1 MTDSKFWQTKLL
13 ARIHDPAEKALVLMN
28 TQEGHEGG
36 TVAALKNELFTNE
49 QVNKLYPT
57 VRKADHWAAAADR
70 PTLPKAEKW
79 AQINFLNDAALVHPL
94 SGERFHVGGLSG
106 TDLTQ
111 VKQASLA
118 HSHRL
123 IQRNEDDSINYRKTN
138 LAFWRFQSEGKM
150 LEGGWGALWE
160 QLPADTRIPDHT
172 IWTHLDLTSAFAG
185 CFGAQEN
192 GDTPVLF
199 SMQFGPVQDFIAQ
212 ARSTSDLWAGSHLLS
227 RLTWEGIKI
236 LCKELGAD
244 SVLIPQLRGV
254 AMVDAWLY
262 KEEGLAFD
270 LFKQAGAEWTNKNDD
285 SNPLFAAALPNK
297 FTALVPKSKVKDLA
311 EKIETHV
318 KPWIVKQGRDML
330 LKLLAK
336 ADINPEDNLP
346 CYQQLTEQL
355 AGFPEV
361 YWAAVPFDIITVE
374 KVKNGNDKA
383 TLKQN
388 KMQEIQGNFIPD
400 DKSFLDTKVWGLLS
414 KGLQDDGVTFWQPNA
429 GVLFPAIYEL
439 LERLTASVKQARHFE
454 QLKQEGFRCT
464 LTGEVEWLT
473 TNRAHLALTPRQR
486 KANKDTLWAKLE
498 GSYGIKKG
506 EYLGALGM
514 IKRLWPSVFAEWVGN
529 LLGEDDSN
537 NPNSARRYVVSTHAM
552 SLAPALAQLVDP
564 ELKLK
569 DKLKDLEREINDK
582 HKVSPW
588 ESVVLP
594 RRLMRMLKQ
603 SYNPNL
609 AYLAKKLPVLME
621 HYRDF
626 DKTDDFIKQME
637 KALGVKPE
645 AYYAIFFMDGD
656 NMGAWLT
663 GGNEGEQDEYNV
675 KYQNTFHPTIQSK
688 FLKDQ
693 NGMKLFKGN
702 FAQYLDSYRAVSPA
716 RHMAVSGA
724 LNSFALH
731 LARYIVE
738 DCYMGKLFYAG
749 GDDVM
754 AMVAVKDLLP
764 CIYTLRLAYSGVYAP
779 KPTLQGKDLLNLEKL
794 RLGGG
799 HALLNGH
806 LYRTM
811 GHKATASVGAV
822 IAHHTAPLQHV
833 LSEVRKAEKTA
844 KNAGRDAFALK
855 IIKRAGGSVDMS
867 GRWLLEHQKTWGNV
881 SDFNGHLSEEKID
894 SELTAQHDK
903 PFQIEDSRMGLLLQI
918 VDLFSSESE
927 LSRKLAYVVQDWL
940 PQLPQLPHPIKNEST
955 KQYNERTGDKQN
967 PFVHQLQTLLAYQLR
982 QQGLKD
988 TDKPEWVARQI
999 LEISGA
1005 TFQTE
1010 NAYSCPHDLTK
1021 RLANTLAVA
1030 EFLGRA
1036 QRQANPTEKTK

>member
-28 TQEGHEGG
+28 TTEGHEGG
-36 TVAALKNELFTNE
+36 TVADLKKEFFN
-49 QVNKLYPT
+49 QAQISKLYPI
-57 VRKADHWAAAADR
+57 VQKADHWAAAADR
-70 PTLPKAEKW
+70 PTLPKADKW

-94 SGERFHVGGLSG
+94 SGEHFRIGGLSG
-106 TDLTQ
+106 TDIEA
-111 VKQASLA
+111 VKKASLD
-118 HSHRL
+118 HSKRL
-123 IQRNEDDSINYRKTN
+123 IQRNKDGSIDYRKTN
-138 LAFWRFQSEGKM
+138 LALWRFQSEGNM
-150 LEGGWGALWE
+150 FNGGWGALWE

-185 CFGAQEN
+185 CFAAQDN

-227 RLTWEGIKI
+227 RLTWEGIKV
-236 LCKELGAD
+236 LCQELGPD

-262 KEEGLAFD
+262 QEEKLTFD
-270 LFKQAGAEWTNKNDD
+270 LFKQAGTEWTIKNDD

-297 FTALVPKSKVKDLA
+297 FTALVPKSKVEKLA
-311 EKIETHV
+311 KKIEAHV
-318 KPWIVKQGRDML
+318 KSWVLTQGHQML
-330 LKLLAK
+330 VNLLAK

-346 CYQQLTEQL
+346 CFQQLSEQL

-361 YWAAVPFDIITVE
+361 YWAAVPFDIISVE
-374 KVKNGNDKA
+374 KDKNGHEKA
-383 TLKQN
+383 SLNQARLK
-388 KMQEIQGNFIPD
+388 EIQGNFIPT
-400 DKSFLDTKVWGLLS
+400 DKSFLDTKVWKNLLS
-414 KGLQDDGVTFWQPNA
+414 KGLTDDNVTFWQPTA

-454 QLKQEGFRCT
+454 PLKQEGFRCT

-473 TNRAHLALTPRQR
+473 TDRKHLALTPRQR
-486 KANKDTLWAKLE
+486 KDNKNTLWAKLE
-498 GSYGIKKG
+498 GNYGIKKG
-506 EYLGALGM
+506 EHLGALGM
-514 IKRLWPSVFAEWVGN
+514 IKRLWPSVFAQWVGN
-529 LLGEDDSN
+529 LLGEELS
-537 NPNSARRYVVSTHAM
+537 RYVVSTHAM
-552 SLAPALAQLVDP
+552 SLAPALAQLRDIEP
-564 ELKLK
+564 ETLGRLLPEALAVKQG
-569 DKLKDLEREINDK
+569 
-582 HKVSPW
+582 VT
-588 ESVVLP
+588 LP
-594 RRLMRMLKQ
+594 RKLLTDLHGCNACDIKKR
-603 SYNPNL
+603 
-609 AYLAKKLPVLME
+609 LAKQLPALMDD
-621 HYRDF
+621 YRT
-626 DKTDDFIKQME
+626 DKEADDFIKQME

-663 GGNEGEQDEYNV
+663 GGNDGEQDKYNV
-675 KYQNTFHPTIQSK
+675 KYSQTFHPTIQSK
-688 FLKDQ
+688 TLKDQ

-702 FAQYLDSYRAVSPA
+702 FNDYLNSYRAVSPA

-764 CIYTLRLAYSGVYAP
+764 CIYALRLAYSGVYAAT
-779 KPTLQGKDLLNLEKL
+779 PTQEGQDLLNLEKL

-799 HALLNGH
+799 HAFLKGH

-811 GHKATASVGAV
+811 GYKATASVGAV

-833 LSEVRKAEKTA
+833 LTQVRSMEKTA
-844 KNAGRDAFALK
+844 KNSGRDAFALK
-855 IIKRAGGSVDMS
+855 IIKRAGGAVAMN
-867 GRWLLEHQKTWGNV
+867 GRWLLDHQTWGNV
-881 SDFNGHLSEEKID
+881 QAFNAHLADEKID
-894 SELTAQHDK
+894 GTVTNQANT
-903 PFQIEDSRMGLLLQI
+903 PFQLEDSRMGLLMQI
-918 VDLFSSESE
+918 VNLFSHKSD

-940 PQLPQLPHPIKNEST
+940 PQLPQLNEQSANT
-955 KQYNERTGDKQN
+955 NKHA
-967 PFVHQLQTLLAYQLR
+967 FVCQLQTLLAYQLR

-988 TDKPEWVARQI
+988 ADKPEWIAKQI
-999 LEISGA
+999 LQVSGA
-1005 TFQTE
+1005 TFNTE
-1010 NAYSCPHDLTK
+1010 NNYNCPHDLTT

-1036 QRQANPTEKTK
+1036 QRQANPKQGEQQ

>member
-1 MTDSKFWQTKLL
+1 MTTQENNTFWQTKLL
-13 ARIHDPAEKALVLMN
+13 ARIHDPAEKAIVLMN
-28 TQEGHEGG
+28 TPEGHEGG
-36 TVAALKNELFTNE
+36 TVADLKKEFFNQAQLTE
-49 QVNKLYPT
+49 LYPK
-57 VRKADHWAAAADR
+57 VQKADHWAAAADR
-70 PTLPKAEKW
+70 PTLPKADKW
-79 AQINFLNDAALVHPL
+79 AQINFLNDAALIHPL
-94 SGERFHVGGLSG
+94 SGEHFRINGLSG
-106 TDLTQ
+106 TDIEAI
-111 VKQASLA
+111 KKASLA
-118 HSHRL
+118 HSKSL
-123 IQRNEDDSINYRKTN
+123 IQRDKNGNIDYKKTN
-138 LAFWRFQSEGKM
+138 LALWRFQSEGKM

-172 IWTHLDLTSAFAG
+172 IWTHLDLISAFAG
-185 CFGAQEN
+185 CFTAQES

-227 RLTWEGIKI
+227 RLTWEGIKV
-236 LCKELGAD
+236 LCQELGPD

-270 LFKQAGAEWTNKNDD
+270 LFEQAGAEWTIKNDD

-311 EKIETHV
+311 EKIEQHV
-318 KPWIVKQGRDML
+318 KSWVLKQGQDML
-330 LKLLAK
+330 IKLLLK
-336 ADINPEDNLP
+336 ADINPDDNLP
-346 CYQQLTEQL
+346 CYKQLTEQL

-361 YWAAVPFDIITVE
+361 YWAAVPFDIISADS
-374 KVKNGNDKA
+374 NGKA
-383 TLKQN
+383 TLKQD
-388 KMQEIQGNFIPD
+388 KLQEIQGSFIPVG
-400 DKSFLDTKVWGLLS
+400 KSFLETNVWGLLS
-414 KGLQDDGVTFWQPNA
+414 KGLTDDNITFWQPNA

-454 QLKQEGFRCT
+454 QLQQKGYRCT

-473 TNRAHLALTPRQR
+473 TNSAHLALTPRQR
-486 KANKDTLWAKLE
+486 KDNKDTLWAKLE

-506 EYLGALGM
+506 EFLGALGM
-514 IKRLWPSVFAEWVGN
+514 IKRLWPSVFAQWVGN
-529 LLGEDDSN
+529 LLGEDDNN

-552 SLAPALAQLVDP
+552 SLAPALTQLRDIEP
-564 ELKLK
+564 EALGKLLPEALAVK
-569 DKLKDLEREINDK
+569 NG
-582 HKVSPW
+582 VT
-588 ESVVLP
+588 LP
-594 RRLMRMLKQ
+594 RKLLSDLGGCHAVDIKRR
-603 SYNPNL
+603 
-609 AYLAKKLPVLME
+609 LAKQLPALMDE
-621 HYRDF
+621 YRT
-626 DKTDDFIKQME
+626 DKETEAFNRQME

-663 GGNEGEQDEYNV
+663 GGNEGEQDKYNV
-675 KYQNTFHPTIQSK
+675 KYQHTFHPTIQSK
-688 FLKDQ
+688 LLKDQ
-693 NGMKLFKGN
+693 YGMKLFKGN
-702 FAQYLDSYRAVSPA
+702 FNDYLRSYRAVSPA

-764 CIYTLRLAYSGVYAP
+764 CIYTLRLAYSGVYAA
-779 KPTLQGKDLLNLEKL
+779 KPTEQGKDLLNLEKL
-794 RLGGG
+794 KFGGG

-855 IIKRAGGSVDMS
+855 IIKRAGGAVDMN
-867 GRWLLEHQKTWGNV
+867 GRWLLEHQTWGNV
-881 SDFNGHLSEEKID
+881 QAFNAHLQQETIEGD
-894 SELTAQHDK
+894 LTPQHDK
-903 PFQIEDSRMGLLLQI
+903 LLQLEDSRMGLLMQI
-918 VDLFSSESE
+918 VNLFSNKSD

-940 PQLPQLPHPIKNEST
+940 PQLPQLNENSSS
-955 KQYNERTGDKQN
+955 KDKHA
-967 PFVHQLQTLLAYQLR
+967 FVCQLQTLLAYQLR

-988 TDKPEWVARQI
+988 ADKPEWIAKQMLQV
-999 LEISGA
+999 SGA
-1005 TFQTE
+1005 TFNTE
-1010 NAYSCPHDLTK
+1010 NNYNCPHDLTT

-1036 QRQANPTEKTK
+1036 QRQANPKQGEQQ

>member
-1 MTDSKFWQTKLL
+1 L
-13 ARIHDPAEKALVLMN
+13 ARIHDPAEKAIVLMN
-28 TQEGHEGG
+28 TPKGHEGG
-36 TVAALKNELFTNE
+36 TVADLKKEFFNQAQLTE
-49 QVNKLYPT
+49 LYPK
-57 VRKADHWAAAADR
+57 VQKADHWAAAADR
-70 PTLPKAEKW
+70 PTLPKADKW
-79 AQINFLNDAALVHPL
+79 AQINFLNDAALIHPL
-94 SGERFHVGGLSG
+94 SGEHFRINGLSG
-106 TDLTQ
+106 TDIEAI
-111 VKQASLA
+111 KKASLA
-118 HSHRL
+118 HSKSL
-123 IQRNEDDSINYRKTN
+123 IQRDKNGNIDYKKTN
-138 LAFWRFQSEGKM
+138 LALWRFQSEGKM

-185 CFGAQEN
+185 CFTAQES

-227 RLTWEGIKI
+227 RLTWEGIKV
-236 LCKELGAD
+236 LCQELGPD

-270 LFKQAGAEWTNKNDD
+270 LFEQAGAEWTIKNDD

-311 EKIETHV
+311 EKIEQHV
-318 KPWIVKQGRDML
+318 KSWVLKQGQDML
-330 LKLLAK
+330 IKLLLK
-336 ADINPEDNLP
+336 ADINPDDNLP
-346 CYQQLTEQL
+346 CYKQLTEQL

-361 YWAAVPFDIITVE
+361 YWAAVPFDIISADS
-374 KVKNGNDKA
+374 NGKA
-383 TLKQN
+383 TLKQD
-388 KMQEIQGNFIPD
+388 KLQEIQGSFIPVG
-400 DKSFLDTKVWGLLS
+400 KSFLETNVWGLLS
-414 KGLQDDGVTFWQPNA
+414 KGLTDDNITFWQPNA

-454 QLKQEGFRCT
+454 QLQQKGYRCT

-473 TNRAHLALTPRQR
+473 TNSAHLALTPRQR
-486 KANKDTLWAKLE
+486 KVNKDTLWAKLE

-506 EYLGALGM
+506 EFLGALGM
-514 IKRLWPSVFAEWVGN
+514 IKRLWPSVFAQWVGN
-529 LLGEDDSN
+529 LLGEDDNN

-552 SLAPALAQLVDP
+552 SLAPALTQLRDIEP
-564 ELKLK
+564 EALGKLLPEALAVK
-569 DKLKDLEREINDK
+569 NG
-582 HKVSPW
+582 VT
-588 ESVVLP
+588 LP
-594 RRLMRMLKQ
+594 RKLLSDLGGCHAVDIKRR
-603 SYNPNL
+603 
-609 AYLAKKLPVLME
+609 LAKQLPALMDE
-621 HYRDF
+621 YRT
-626 DKTDDFIKQME
+626 DKETEAFNRQME

-663 GGNEGEQDEYNV
+663 GGNEGEQDKYNV
-675 KYQNTFHPTIQSK
+675 KYQHTFHPTIQSK
-688 FLKDQ
+688 LLKDQ
-693 NGMKLFKGN
+693 YGMKLFKGN
-702 FAQYLDSYRAVSPA
+702 FNDYLRSYRAVSPA

-764 CIYTLRLAYSGVYAP
+764 CIYTLRLAYSGVYAA
-779 KPTLQGKDLLNLEKL
+779 KPTEQGKDLLNLEKL
-794 RLGGG
+794 KFGGG

-855 IIKRAGGSVDMS
+855 IIKRAGGAVDMN
-867 GRWLLEHQKTWGNV
+867 GRWLLEHQTWGNV
-881 SDFNGHLSEEKID
+881 QAFNAHLQQETIEGD
-894 SELTAQHDK
+894 LTPQHDK
-903 PFQIEDSRMGLLLQI
+903 LLQLEDSRMGLLMQI
-918 VDLFSSESE
+918 VNLFSHKSD

-940 PQLPQLPHPIKNEST
+940 PQLPQLNENSSS
-955 KQYNERTGDKQN
+955 KDKHA
-967 PFVHQLQTLLAYQLR
+967 FVCQLQTLLAYQLR

-988 TDKPEWVARQI
+988 ADKPEWIAKQMLQV
-999 LEISGA
+999 SGA
-1005 TFQTE
+1005 TFNTE
-1010 NAYSCPHDLTK
+1010 NNYNCPHDLTT

-1036 QRQANPTEKTK
+1036 QRQANPKQGEQQ

>member
-1 MTDSKFWQTKLL
+1 MTTTIQNNEFWQTKLL

-28 TQEGHEGG
+28 TTEGHEGG
-36 TVAALKNELFTNE
+36 TVADLKKEFFN
-49 QVNKLYPT
+49 QDQISKLYPI
-57 VRKADHWAAAADR
+57 VQKADHWAAAADR
-70 PTLPKAEKW
+70 PTLPKADKW

-94 SGERFHVGGLSG
+94 SGEHFRVNGLSG
-106 TDLTQ
+106 TDIEA
-111 VKQASLA
+111 VKKASLD
-118 HSHRL
+118 HSKRL
-123 IQRNEDDSINYRKTN
+123 IQRNKDGSIDYRKTN
-138 LAFWRFQSEGKM
+138 LALWRFQSEGNM
-150 LEGGWGALWE
+150 FNGGWGALWE

-185 CFGAQEN
+185 CFSAQEN

-236 LCKELGAD
+236 LCQELGPD

-262 KEEGLAFD
+262 QEEGLPFD
-270 LFKQAGAEWTNKNDD
+270 LFQNAGAEWTIKNDD

-311 EKIETHV
+311 KKIEQHV
-318 KPWIVKQGRDML
+318 KSWVLKQGREML

-346 CYQQLTEQL
+346 CFQQLSEQL

-361 YWAAVPFDIITVE
+361 YWAAVPFDIIQSE
-374 KVKNGNDKA
+374 DNKA
-383 TLKQN
+383 SLNQAKLKD
-388 KMQEIQGNFIPD
+388 IQGNFIPT
-400 DKSFLDTKVWGLLS
+400 DKSFLDTKVWKLLS
-414 KGLQDDGVTFWQPNA
+414 KGLTDDNVTFWQPTA

-439 LERLTASVKQARHFE
+439 LERLTASVKQARHFG

-473 TNRAHLALTPRQR
+473 TDRAQLSWTANQR
-486 KANKDTLWAKLE
+486 KKNFEHNQANQKTLWMRVA
-498 GSYGIKKG
+498 GQYGIKEG
-506 EYLGALGM
+506 EHLGALGM
-514 IKRLWPSVFAEWVGN
+514 IKRLWPSVFAQWVGN
-529 LLGEDDSN
+529 LLGEDDNN
-537 NPNSARRYVVSTHAM
+537 NPNNARRYVVSTHAM
-552 SLAPALAQLVDP
+552 SLAPALAQLTNP
-564 ELKLK
+564 TLEL
-569 DKLKDLEREINDK
+569 DKLKTEINDK

-594 RRLMRMLKQ
+594 RRLMRMLNQ

-609 AYLAKKLPVLME
+609 TYLAKKLPVLME

-626 DKTDDFIKQME
+626 NKTDDFIKQME

-663 GGNEGEQDEYNV
+663 GGNDGEQEKYNV
-675 KYQNTFHPTIQSK
+675 KYSQTFHPTIQSK
-688 FLKDQ
+688 TLKDQ

-764 CIYTLRLAYSGVYAP
+764 CIYSLRLAYSGVYAA
-779 KPTLQGKDLLNLEKL
+779 KPTQEGKDLLNLEKL

-833 LSEVRKAEKTA
+833 LTQVRRMEKVA

-855 IIKRAGGSVDMS
+855 IIKRAGGEVEMN
-867 GRWLLEHQKTWGNV
+867 GRWLLEHQTWGKV
-881 SDFNGHLSEEKID
+881 QAFNAHLQQETIEGD
-894 SELTAQHDK
+894 LTPQYDK
-903 PFQIEDSRMGLLLQI
+903 LLQLEDSRMGLLMQL
-918 VDLFSSESE
+918 VNLFSNKSD
-927 LSRKLAYVVQDWL
+927 LSRKLSYVVQDWL
-940 PQLPQLPHPIKNEST
+940 PQLPQLDEKSSN
-955 KQYNERTGDKQN
+955 KDKHA
-967 PFVHQLQTLLAYQLR
+967 FVSQLQTLLAYQLR

-988 TDKPEWVARQI
+988 ADKPEWVARQI

-1005 TFQTE
+1005 SFQTE
-1010 NAYSCPHDLTK
+1010 NTYTCSLDLTT
-1021 RLANTLAVA
+1021 RLSGVLSVA

>member
-1 MTDSKFWQTKLL
+1 MTTQENNTFWQTKLL
-13 ARIHDPAEKALVLMN
+13 ARIHDPAEKAIVLMN
-28 TQEGHEGG
+28 TPKGHEGG
-36 TVAALKNELFTNE
+36 TVADLKKEFFNQAQLTE
-49 QVNKLYPT
+49 LYPK
-57 VRKADHWAAAADR
+57 VQKADHWAAAADR
-70 PTLPKAEKW
+70 PTLPKADKW
-79 AQINFLNDAALVHPL
+79 AQINFLNDAALIHPL
-94 SGERFHVGGLSG
+94 SGEHFRINGLSG
-106 TDLTQ
+106 TDIEAI
-111 VKQASLA
+111 KKASLA
-118 HSHRL
+118 HSKSL
-123 IQRNEDDSINYRKTN
+123 IQRDKNGNIDYKKTN
-138 LAFWRFQSEGKM
+138 LALWRFQSEGKM

-185 CFGAQEN
+185 CFTAQES

-227 RLTWEGIKI
+227 RLTWEGIKV
-236 LCKELGAD
+236 LCQELGPD

-270 LFKQAGAEWTNKNDD
+270 LFEQAGAEWTIKNDD

-311 EKIETHV
+311 EKIEQHV
-318 KPWIVKQGRDML
+318 KSWVLKQGQDML
-330 LKLLAK
+330 IKLLLK
-336 ADINPEDNLP
+336 ADINPDDNLP
-346 CYQQLTEQL
+346 CYKQLTEQL

-361 YWAAVPFDIITVE
+361 YWAAVPFDIISADS
-374 KVKNGNDKA
+374 NGKA
-383 TLKQN
+383 TLKQD
-388 KMQEIQGNFIPD
+388 KLQEIQGSFIPVG
-400 DKSFLDTKVWGLLS
+400 KSFLETNVWGLLS
-414 KGLQDDGVTFWQPNA
+414 KGLTDDNITFWQPNA

-454 QLKQEGFRCT
+454 QLQQKGYRCT

-473 TNRAHLALTPRQR
+473 TNSAHLALTPRQR
-486 KANKDTLWAKLE
+486 KDNKDTLWAKLE

-506 EYLGALGM
+506 EFLGALGM
-514 IKRLWPSVFAEWVGN
+514 IKRLWPSVFAQWVGN
-529 LLGEDDSN
+529 LLGEDDNN

-552 SLAPALAQLVDP
+552 SLAPALTQLRDIEP
-564 ELKLK
+564 EALGKLLPEALAVK
-569 DKLKDLEREINDK
+569 NG
-582 HKVSPW
+582 VT
-588 ESVVLP
+588 LP
-594 RRLMRMLKQ
+594 RKLLSDLGGCHAVDIKRR
-603 SYNPNL
+603 
-609 AYLAKKLPVLME
+609 LAKQLPALMDE
-621 HYRDF
+621 YRT
-626 DKTDDFIKQME
+626 DKETEAFNRQME

-663 GGNEGEQDEYNV
+663 GGNEGEQDKYNV
-675 KYQNTFHPTIQSK
+675 KYQHTFHPTIQSK
-688 FLKDQ
+688 LLKDQ
-693 NGMKLFKGN
+693 YGMKLFKGN
-702 FAQYLDSYRAVSPA
+702 FNDYLRSYRAVSPA

-764 CIYTLRLAYSGVYAP
+764 CIYTLRLAYSGVYAA
-779 KPTLQGKDLLNLEKL
+779 KPTEQGKDLLNLEKL
-794 RLGGG
+794 KLGGG

-855 IIKRAGGSVDMS
+855 IIKRAGGAVDMN
-867 GRWLLEHQKTWGNV
+867 GRWLLEHQTWGNV
-881 SDFNGHLSEEKID
+881 QAFNAHLQQETIEGD
-894 SELTAQHDK
+894 LTPQHDK
-903 PFQIEDSRMGLLLQI
+903 LLQLEDSRMGLLMQI
-918 VDLFSSESE
+918 VNLFSHKSD

-940 PQLPQLPHPIKNEST
+940 PQLPQLNENSSS
-955 KQYNERTGDKQN
+955 KDKHA
-967 PFVHQLQTLLAYQLR
+967 FVCQLQTLLAYQLR

-988 TDKPEWVARQI
+988 ADKPEWIAKQMLQV
-999 LEISGA
+999 SGA
-1005 TFQTE
+1005 TFNTE
-1010 NAYSCPHDLTK
+1010 NNYNCPHDLTT

-1036 QRQANPTEKTK
+1036 QRQANPKQGEQQ

>member
-1 MTDSKFWQTKLL
+1 MSLLEKDQTFWQTKLL

-36 TVAALKNELFTNE
+36 TVADLKKELFSQT
-49 QVNKLYPT
+49 QITDLYPT
-57 VRKADHWAAAADR
+57 VQKADHWAAAADR
-70 PTLPKAEKW
+70 PTLPKADKW

-94 SGERFHVGGLSG
+94 SGERFHTGGLSG
-106 TDLTQ
+106 TDLAQ
-111 VKQASLA
+111 VKNASLA
-118 HSHRL
+118 HSKSL
-123 IQRNEDDSINYRKTN
+123 IQYNADGSINYRKTN
-138 LAFWRFQSEGKM
+138 LALWRFQSEGKM
-150 LEGGWGALWE
+150 LEGNLGALWE

-185 CFGAQEN
+185 CFATQEN
-192 GDTPVLF
+192 SDTPVLF

-227 RLTWEGIKI
+227 RLTWEGIKV
-236 LCKELGAD
+236 LCQELGAD

-270 LFKQAGAEWTNKNDD
+270 LFEQASAEWTQKNDD

-311 EKIETHV
+311 KKIETHV
-318 KPWIVKQGRDML
+318 KSWVLKQGREML
-330 LKLLAK
+330 LKLLEK
-336 ADINPEDNLP
+336 ANVNPEDNLP
-346 CYQQLTEQL
+346 CYQQLEQQL

-361 YWAAVPFDIITVE
+361 YWAAVPFDIIQSE
-374 KVKNGNDKA
+374 GDKA
-383 TLKQN
+383 VLNQAKLK
-388 KMQEIQGNFIPD
+388 EIQGNFIPAG
-400 DKSFLDTKVWGLLS
+400 KSFLDTKVWGLLS

-429 GVLFPAIYEL
+429 SVLFPAIYEL
-439 LERLTASVKQARHFE
+439 LERLTSSVKQARHFE
-454 QLKQEGFRCT
+454 QLKQQGYRCT

-473 TNRAHLALTPRQR
+473 TDRTQLSWTANQR
-486 KANKDTLWAKLE
+486 KKNFEHNQADQKTLWMRVA
-498 GSYGIKKG
+498 GQYGIKKG
-506 EYLGALGM
+506 EHLGALGM
-514 IKRLWPSVFAEWVGN
+514 IKRLWPSVFAQWVGI
-529 LLGEDDSN
+529 LLDEDDSN
-537 NPNSARRYVVSTHAM
+537 NPNNARRYVVSTHAM
-552 SLAPALAQLVDP
+552 SLAPALAQLTNP
-564 ELKLK
+564 NLALEKLK
-569 DKLKDLEREINDK
+569 DEINDK
-582 HKVSPW
+582 RKVSPW

-594 RRLMRMLKQ
+594 RRLMRILNQ
-603 SYNPNL
+603 SYNSNL
-609 AYLAKKLPVLME
+609 TYLAKKLPVLME

-637 KALGVKPE
+637 KTLGVKPE

-663 GGNEGEQDEYNV
+663 GGNEGEQDKYNV

-688 FLKDQ
+688 FGKDQ

-702 FAQYLDSYRAVSPA
+702 FKEYLESYRAVSPA

-764 CIYTLRLAYSGVYAP
+764 CIYTLRLAYSGVYAAN
-779 KPTLQGKDLLNLEKL
+779 PTEQGKNLLNLEKL

-844 KNAGRDAFALK
+844 KNAGRDAFAIK
-855 IIKRAGGSVDMS
+855 IIKRAGGAVAMS
-867 GRWLLEHQKTWGNV
+867 GRWLLDRQNWGNIQ
-881 SDFNGHLSEEKID
+881 DFNAHLQQETINGD
-894 SELTAQHDK
+894 LTPQHD
-903 PFQIEDSRMGLLLQI
+903 QLLQLEDSRMGLLMQL
-918 VDLFSSESE
+918 VNLFSNKSD

-940 PQLPQLPHPIKNEST
+940 PQLPQLDDKST
-955 KQYNERTGDKQN
+955 EKDKDQ
-967 PFVHQLQTLLAYQLR
+967 FVSQLQTLLAYQLR

-988 TDKPEWVARQI
+988 ADKPEWVARQI
-999 LEISGA
+999 LEVSGA
-1005 TFQTE
+1005 NFQAE
-1010 NAYSCPHDLTK
+1010 NACTCPDDLTE

-1036 QRQANPTEKTK
+1036 QRQANPKESTK

>member
-1 MTDSKFWQTKLL
+1 MTTQENNTFWQTKLL
-13 ARIHDPAEKALVLMN
+13 ARIHDPAEKAIVLMN
-28 TQEGHEGG
+28 TPEGHEGG
-36 TVAALKNELFTNE
+36 TVADLKKEFFNQAQLTE
-49 QVNKLYPT
+49 LYPK
-57 VRKADHWAAAADR
+57 VQKADHWAAAADR
-70 PTLPKAEKW
+70 PTLPKADKW
-79 AQINFLNDAALVHPL
+79 AQINFLNDAALIHPL
-94 SGERFHVGGLSG
+94 SGEHFRINGLSG
-106 TDLTQ
+106 TDIEAI
-111 VKQASLA
+111 KKASLA
-118 HSHRL
+118 HSKSL
-123 IQRNEDDSINYRKTN
+123 IQRDKNGNIDYKKTN
-138 LAFWRFQSEGKM
+138 LALWRFQSEGKM

-185 CFGAQEN
+185 CFTAQES

-227 RLTWEGIKI
+227 RLTWEGIKV
-236 LCKELGAD
+236 LCQELGPD

-270 LFKQAGAEWTNKNDD
+270 LFEQAGAEWTIKNDD

-311 EKIETHV
+311 EKIEQHV
-318 KPWIVKQGRDML
+318 KSWVLKQGQDML
-330 LKLLAK
+330 IKLLLK
-336 ADINPEDNLP
+336 ADINPDDNLP
-346 CYQQLTEQL
+346 CYKQLTEQL

-361 YWAAVPFDIITVE
+361 YWAAVPFDIISADS
-374 KVKNGNDKA
+374 NGKA
-383 TLKQN
+383 TLKQD
-388 KMQEIQGNFIPD
+388 KLQEIQGSFIPVG
-400 DKSFLDTKVWGLLS
+400 KSFLETNVWGLLS
-414 KGLQDDGVTFWQPNA
+414 KGLTDDNITFWQPNA

-454 QLKQEGFRCT
+454 QLQQKGYRCT

-473 TNRAHLALTPRQR
+473 TNSAHLALTPRQR
-486 KANKDTLWAKLE
+486 KDNKDTLWAKLE

-506 EYLGALGM
+506 EFLGALGM
-514 IKRLWPSVFAEWVGN
+514 IKRLWPSVFAQWVGN
-529 LLGEDDSN
+529 LLGEDDNN

-552 SLAPALAQLVDP
+552 SLAPALTQLRDIEP
-564 ELKLK
+564 EALGKLLPEALAVK
-569 DKLKDLEREINDK
+569 NG
-582 HKVSPW
+582 VT
-588 ESVVLP
+588 LP
-594 RRLMRMLKQ
+594 RKLLSDLGGCHAVDIKRR
-603 SYNPNL
+603 
-609 AYLAKKLPVLME
+609 LAKQLPALMDE
-621 HYRDF
+621 YRT
-626 DKTDDFIKQME
+626 DKETEAFNRQME

-663 GGNEGEQDEYNV
+663 GGNEGEQDKYNV
-675 KYQNTFHPTIQSK
+675 KYQHTFHPTIQSK
-688 FLKDQ
+688 LLKDQ
-693 NGMKLFKGN
+693 YGMKLFKGN
-702 FAQYLDSYRAVSPA
+702 FNDYLRSYRAVSPA

-764 CIYTLRLAYSGVYAP
+764 CIYTLRLAYSGVYAA
-779 KPTLQGKDLLNLEKL
+779 KPTEQGKDLLNLEKL
-794 RLGGG
+794 KFGGG

-855 IIKRAGGSVDMS
+855 IIKRAGGAVDMN
-867 GRWLLEHQKTWGNV
+867 GRWLLEHQTWGNV
-881 SDFNGHLSEEKID
+881 QAFNAHLQQETIEGD
-894 SELTAQHDK
+894 LTPQHDK
-903 PFQIEDSRMGLLLQI
+903 LLQLEDSRMGLLMQI
-918 VDLFSSESE
+918 VNLFSNKSD

-940 PQLPQLPHPIKNEST
+940 PQLPQLNENSSS
-955 KQYNERTGDKQN
+955 KDKHA
-967 PFVHQLQTLLAYQLR
+967 FVCQLQTLLAYQLR

-988 TDKPEWVARQI
+988 ADKPEWIAKQMLQV
-999 LEISGA
+999 SGA
-1005 TFQTE
+1005 TFNTE
-1010 NAYSCPHDLTK
+1010 NNYNCPHDLTT

-1036 QRQANPTEKTK
+1036 QRQANPKQGEQQ

>member
-1 MTDSKFWQTKLL
+1 
-13 ARIHDPAEKALVLMN
+13 
-28 TQEGHEGG
+28 
-36 TVAALKNELFTNE
+36 
-49 QVNKLYPT
+49 
-57 VRKADHWAAAADR
+57 
-70 PTLPKAEKW
+70 
-79 AQINFLNDAALVHPL
+79 
-94 SGERFHVGGLSG
+94 
-106 TDLTQ
+106 
-111 VKQASLA
+111 
-118 HSHRL
+118 
-123 IQRNEDDSINYRKTN
+123 
-138 LAFWRFQSEGKM
+138 
-150 LEGGWGALWE
+150 
-160 QLPADTRIPDHT
+160 
-172 IWTHLDLTSAFAG
+172 
-185 CFGAQEN
+185 
-192 GDTPVLF
+192 
-199 SMQFGPVQDFIAQ
+199 MQFGPVQDFIAQ

-227 RLTWEGIKI
+227 RLTWEGIKV
-236 LCKELGAD
+236 LCQELGPD

-270 LFKQAGAEWTNKNDD
+270 LFEQAGAEWTIKNDD

-311 EKIETHV
+311 EKIEQHV
-318 KPWIVKQGRDML
+318 KSWVLKQGQDML
-330 LKLLAK
+330 IKLLLK
-336 ADINPEDNLP
+336 ADINPDDNLP
-346 CYQQLTEQL
+346 CYKQLTEQL

-361 YWAAVPFDIITVE
+361 YWAAVPFDIISADS
-374 KVKNGNDKA
+374 NGKA
-383 TLKQN
+383 TLKQD
-388 KMQEIQGNFIPD
+388 KLQEIQGSFIPVG
-400 DKSFLDTKVWGLLS
+400 KSFLETNVWGLLS
-414 KGLQDDGVTFWQPNA
+414 KGLTDDNITFWQPNA

-454 QLKQEGFRCT
+454 QLQQKGYRCT

-473 TNRAHLALTPRQR
+473 TNSAHLALTPRQR
-486 KANKDTLWAKLE
+486 KDNKDTLWAKLE

-506 EYLGALGM
+506 EFLGALGM
-514 IKRLWPSVFAEWVGN
+514 IKRLWPSVFAQWVGN
-529 LLGEDDSN
+529 LLGEDDNN

-552 SLAPALAQLVDP
+552 SLAPALTQLRDIEP
-564 ELKLK
+564 EALGKLLPEALAVK
-569 DKLKDLEREINDK
+569 NG
-582 HKVSPW
+582 VT
-588 ESVVLP
+588 LP
-594 RRLMRMLKQ
+594 RKLLSDLGGCHAVDIKRR
-603 SYNPNL
+603 
-609 AYLAKKLPVLME
+609 LAKQLPALMDE
-621 HYRDF
+621 YRT
-626 DKTDDFIKQME
+626 DKETEAFNRQME

-663 GGNEGEQDEYNV
+663 GGNEGEQDKYNV
-675 KYQNTFHPTIQSK
+675 KYQHTFHPTIQSK
-688 FLKDQ
+688 LLKDQ
-693 NGMKLFKGN
+693 YGMKLFKGN
-702 FAQYLDSYRAVSPA
+702 FNDYLRSYRAVSPA

-764 CIYTLRLAYSGVYAP
+764 CIYTLRLAYSGVYAA
-779 KPTLQGKDLLNLEKL
+779 KPTEQGKDLLNLEKL
-794 RLGGG
+794 KLGGG

-855 IIKRAGGSVDMS
+855 IIKRAGGAVDMN
-867 GRWLLEHQKTWGNV
+867 GRWLLEHQTWGNV
-881 SDFNGHLSEEKID
+881 QAFNAHLQQETIEGD
-894 SELTAQHDK
+894 LTPQHDK
-903 PFQIEDSRMGLLLQI
+903 LLQLEDSRMGLLMQI
-918 VDLFSSESE
+918 VNLFSHKSD

-940 PQLPQLPHPIKNEST
+940 PQLPQLNENSSS
-955 KQYNERTGDKQN
+955 KDKHA
-967 PFVHQLQTLLAYQLR
+967 FVCQLQTLLAYQLR

-988 TDKPEWVARQI
+988 ADKPEWIAKQMLQV
-999 LEISGA
+999 SGA
-1005 TFQTE
+1005 TFNTE
-1010 NAYSCPHDLTK
+1010 NNYNCPHDLTT

-1036 QRQANPTEKTK
+1036 QRQANPKQGEQQ